1 MPSVPRPSRRAF
13 TLIELLVVIAI
24 IAILIG
30 LLVPAVQ
37 NVRQAAMN
45 AQQFEKLRTLAG
57 SILQTTDG
65 AEGDGT
71 GLVGT
76 LQQAQQLFALND
88 NGVPTAVP
96 AVQDVQSLL
105 RSLSAS
111 QLALQEDLAA
121 LPPLVPTDSL
131 AYRQAW
137 FELRRALVVAIVELQ
152 QTNYGLSQLV
162 RMLSTPTGPS

>member
-1 MPSVPRPSRRAF
+1 MR
-13 TLIELLVVIAI
+13 
-24 IAILIG
+24 
-30 LLVPAVQ
+30 
-37 NVRQAAMN
+37 
-45 AQQFEKLRTLAG
+45 AQQFDKLRDIST
-57 SILQTTDG
+57 SILQTTGGDD
-65 AEGDGT
+65 GDGPCLT
-71 GLVGT
+71 CT
-76 LQQAQQLFALND
+76 LRQAQQLFDLDD
-88 NGVPTAVP
+88 NGIPTALP

-111 QLALQEDLAA
+111 QLALQGDLAA

-162 RMLSTPTGPS
+162 RMLGTPTGPS